1 MACHWCDM
9 ADDMVAVSVTRPY
22 REAVNE
28 NSTEMQIRAIYVY
41 PDKNA
46 TWIRTGPDTAVPS
59 IFEAQLHVSEP
70 ELTINM
76 KIMVGPGGRILIRE
90 FGLSPKDLG
99 STITARLL
107 RKVPVDRL
115 SRAALDHVSLKVVPR
130 PDIHSGA
137 FQLESDPPDQA
148 WVSPE
153 PIRGR
158 GREVSPDRV
167 GRAAQIYL
175 EALAAGSRK
184 PAEVVAEQLHYSR
197 ATAAR
202 DIRAARERGLLPEA
216 GAPTQASALTPPSN
230 EVVAADPIWRRF
242 DDPTKWASMHDVLDG
257 PSGLP
262 VFDPNRTGTSAPSP
276 TPVPRDPSEPDTWIQ
291 RIRDAAAFNRENPKS
306 NETHPGIEG
315 SPDEDAD
322 AADE

>member
-130 PDIHSGA
+130 PDIHSSA

-158 GREVSPDRV
+158 GREVAPDRV

-202 DIRAARERGLLPEA
+202 DIRAARERGLLPSP
-216 GAPTQASALTPPSN
+216 GAASADAGKVSPPSN
-230 EVVAADPIWRRF
+230 PLVPPNPIWRRF
-242 DDPTKWASMHDVLDG
+242 DDPDKWASMQDVMDG

-262 VFDPNRTGTSAPSP
+262 VFDPAKTGTSAPSP
-276 TPVPRDPSEPDTWIQ
+276 TPVRRDPSEPDTWLQ
-291 RIRDAAAFNRENPKS
+291 RIQDAAASTEPQVKDDDS
-306 NETHPGIEG
+306 AG
-315 SPDEDAD
+315 SSGE
-322 AADE
+322 